1 MVINIVVAG
10 AKFLGKRSVKRVIK
24 NLAMEVA
31 AGITARTAV
40 HFGSKALI
48 KAIKNN
54 KQKET
59 EDEND
64 NIIQL
69 QEVRA

>member
-1 MVINIVVAG
+1 MVIKVVVAG
-10 AKFLGKRSVKRVIK
+10 AKFLGKRSVKRVVK

-48 KAIKNN
+48 KAIKNK

-59 EDEND
+59 ENDD

>member
-1 MVINIVVAG
+1 MTINILVTG
-10 AKFLGKRSVKRVIK
+10 AKFLGKRSVRRVVK

-31 AGITARTAV
+31 AGITAHTAV

-48 KAIKNN
+48 KAIKDK

-59 EDEND
+59 END
-64 NIIQL
+64 NTEL
-69 QEVRA
+69 QEVGA

>member
-1 MVINIVVAG
+1 MTINLLITT
-10 AKFLGKRSVKRVIK
+10 AKFLGKRSVKRVVK

-31 AGITARTAV
+31 AGITAHTAV

-48 KAIKNN
+48 KAIKNK

-59 EDEND
+59 ENEND
-64 NIIQL
+64 NIVQL

>member
-1 MVINIVVAG
+1 MTINILVTG
-10 AKFLGKRSVKRVIK
+10 AKFLGKRSVKRVVK

-31 AGITARTAV
+31 AGITAHATV

-48 KAIKNN
+48 KVIEKKK

-59 EDEND
+59 END
-64 NIIQL
+64 GLEL
-69 QEVRA
+69 QEVGA

>member
-1 MVINIVVAG
+1 MTINFVVAG
-10 AKFLGKRSVKRVIK
+10 AKFLGKRSVKRVVK

-31 AGITARTAV
+31 AGITAHATI
-40 HFGSKALI
+40 HFAGKALI
-48 KAIKNN
+48 EAIEKK

>member
-1 MVINIVVAG
+1 MTINILVTG
-10 AKFLGKRSVKRVIK
+10 AKFLGKRSVKRVVK

-31 AGITARTAV
+31 AGITAHTAV

-48 KAIKNN
+48 KAIKDK

-59 EDEND
+59 END
-64 NIIQL
+64 NTEL
-69 QEVRA
+69 QEVGA